1 MRKLFVVLTLAVV
14 SACSS
19 GSGDG
24 SGGVPVSSCSVDG
37 QKQFIVDA
45 MRQWYLWNDS
55 LPAQVDL
62 SQYATP
68 EDVLE
73 FLKTFS
79 PPGSDG
85 QPVDRSFSFITTAA
99 ADTARFS
106 QGEFEGFGFVFE
118 FVAADDVRLAK
129 VFSGSPADAGGL
141 ERGQQILS
149 LNGRTIA
156 EIQAAEGIYAVLDT
170 SPVDFE
176 MRRLDAS
183 EFMSTIAQATVTIDP
198 VPQWR
203 IIDAGGGRN
212 VGYIELAS
220 FILPAEPAMDTVF
233 QSFNAAG
240 VNDVVIDLRYNGGGL
255 VSTSNLLGDY
265 FGGDVAENLTF
276 SKTFFNADRA
286 ADNNTVEFFARLAN
300 SVSLSSL
307 VAITTDGTASAS
319 ELVINGMEP
328 HVNVALVGSDTF
340 GKPVGQVGL
349 EFCGNL
355 LRAVAFETVNANDEG
370 GYFDG
375 LPVDCAASDDL
386 SIPVGADN
394 DPNLVTSLTY
404 LDTGSCPVV
413 SMPKAEAASFGPT
426 KALPEVDRRG
436 PPEREFL
443 RAF

>member
-1 MRKLFVVLTLAVV
+1 MRKFLVLLVTTLIT
-14 SACSS
+14 ACSS
-19 GSGDG
+19 GD
-24 SGGVPVSSCSVDG
+24 SGGGGIPISSCDNAG
-37 QKQFIVDA
+37 QKQFVLDA
-45 MRQWYLWNDS
+45 MRAWYFWNTN
-55 LPAQVDL
+55 LPTQVDL

-68 EDVLE
+68 EEVLE

-79 PPGSDG
+79 PDGSDG
-85 QPVDRSFSFITTAA
+85 LPVDQSFSFITTAA

-106 QGEFEGFGFVFE
+106 LGEFEGFGFVLK

-129 VFSGSPADAGGL
+129 VFTGSPADSGGL
-141 ERGQQILS
+141 SRGQQILS

-156 EIQAAEGIYAVLDT
+156 EIEAAEGVFAVLDT

-176 MRRLDAS
+176 MRRLDTT
-183 EFMSTIAQATVTIDP
+183 EFTATIAQATVTIDA

-233 QSFNAAG
+233 AAFNTAG
-240 VNDVVIDLRYNGGGL
+240 VNDVIIDLRYNGGGL
-255 VSTSNLLGDY
+255 VSTANLLGDF
-265 FGGDVAENLTF
+265 FGGDVAENLVF
-276 SKTFFNADRA
+276 SKTLFNADRA
-286 ADNNTVEFFARLAN
+286 ASNDSIEFFNRLGN
-300 SVSLSSL
+300 SVSLSRL
-307 VAITTDGTASAS
+307 VAITTSGTASAS
-319 ELVINGMEP
+319 ELIINGMDP
-328 HVNVALVGSDTF
+328 HATVALVGSDTF

-370 GYFDG
+370 RYFDG
-375 LPVDCAASDDL
+375 LPVDCAANDDFSL
-386 SIPVGADN
+386 PVGDDN
-394 DPNLVTSLTY
+394 DPNLVASLTY
-404 LDTGSCPVV
+404 LDTGSCPVA
-413 SMPKAEAASFGPT
+413 SSPPAQAATLGAIE
-426 KALPEVDRRG
+426 ALPEVDRRG

>member
-1 MRKLFVVLTLAVV
+1 
-14 SACSS
+14 
-19 GSGDG
+19 
-24 SGGVPVSSCSVDG
+24 
-37 QKQFIVDA
+37 
-45 MRQWYLWNDS
+45 
-55 LPAQVDL
+55 
-62 SQYATP
+62 
-68 EDVLE
+68 
-73 FLKTFS
+73 
-79 PPGSDG
+79 
-85 QPVDRSFSFITTAA
+85 
-99 ADTARFS
+99 
-106 QGEFEGFGFVFE
+106 
-118 FVAADDVRLAK
+118 
-129 VFSGSPADAGGL
+129 
-141 ERGQQILS
+141 
-149 LNGRTIA
+149 
-156 EIQAAEGIYAVLDT
+156 VLDT

-183 EFMSTIAQATVTIDP
+183 EFVSTIAQGTVTIDP

-220 FILPAEPAMDTVF
+220 FILPAEPAMDPVF

-255 VSTSNLLGDY
+255 VSTANLLGDY
-265 FGGDVAENLTF
+265 FGGDVAENLLFTQ
-276 SKTFFNADRA
+276 TFFNADRA
-286 ADNNTVEFFARLAN
+286 GDNNSAEFFARLAN

-375 LPVDCAASDDL
+375 LPVDCVASDDL
-386 SIPVGADN
+386 SMPVGADN
-394 DPNLVTSLTY
+394 DPNLVASLTY
-404 LDTGSCPVV
+404 LDTGSCPVI
-413 SMPKAEAASFGPT
+413 SMPKAEAATFGPIE
-426 KALPEVDRRG
+426 ALPEVDRRG

>member
-1 MRKLFVVLTLAVV
+1 MRKFFVFLVTTLIA
-14 SACSS
+14 ACSS
-19 GSGDG
+19 GGSGDG
-24 SGGVPVSSCSVDG
+24 GIPISSCDDAG
-37 QKQFIVDA
+37 QKQFVLDA
-45 MRQWYLWNDS
+45 MRQWYFWNAN

-68 EDVLE
+68 EELLE

-79 PPGSDG
+79 PVGSDG
-85 QPVDRSFSFITTAA
+85 MPVDRSFSFITTAA

-106 QGEFEGFGFVFE
+106 LGEFEGFGFILK

-129 VFSGSPADAGGL
+129 VFTGSPAEAAGL
-141 ERGQQILS
+141 ARGQQILS

-156 EIQAAEGIYAVLDT
+156 EIEAAEGVFAVLDT

-176 MRRLDAS
+176 MRRLDTTVITP
-183 EFMSTIAQATVTIDP
+183 TIAQATVTIDP

-212 VGYIELAS
+212 VGYIEFAS
-220 FILPAEPAMDTVF
+220 FILPAEPAMDAVF
-233 QSFNAAG
+233 EAFNTAG
-240 VNDVVIDLRYNGGGL
+240 VNDVIIDLRYNGGGL
-255 VSTSNLLGDY
+255 VSTANLLGDH
-265 FGGDVAENLTF
+265 FGGDVAENLVF

-286 ADNNTVEFFARLAN
+286 DNDSVEFFDLLGN
-300 SVSLSSL
+300 SVSLSRL

-319 ELVINGMEP
+319 ELVINGMDP
-328 HVNVALVGSDTF
+328 HVPVALVGSDTF
-340 GKPVGQVGL
+340 GKPVGQIGL

-355 LRAVAFETVNANDEG
+355 LRVVAFETVNANDIG
-370 GYFDG
+370 DYFDG
-375 LPVDCAASDDL
+375 LPVDCAANDDF

-394 DPNLVTSLTY
+394 DPNLVASLTY
-404 LDTGSCPVV
+404 LDTGSCP
-413 SMPKAEAASFGPT
+413 MIALPPAQAATFGAIE
-426 KALPEVDRRG
+426 ALPEVDRRG